1 MAEPDF
7 LRLMP
12 EQMLQ
17 ANLSPATT
25 PNPKLEEETAPAPPP
40 LAIDT
45 ELLQPTTP
53 LPQAKIEPLSPNR
66 DISKVDTAQ
75 ISVFE
80 LFGLPKPSG
89 FVDVALESIAGSGL
103 FGGLPYLALALWAR
117 RWMRGRSER
126 EIQRLM
132 LVAPVLMTSTFA
144 VFCLAMGLFSARMS
158 IWLRIAWEFSPLILI
173 LGYAYVALTVLLRA
187 TLVKRHGGIAPAHPQ
202 AL

>member
-1 MAEPDF
+1 MSEST
-7 LRLMP
+7 LRAAHRLYRFSIWLP
-12 EQMLQ
+12 L
-17 ANLSPATT
+17 LVPAVVIVTMT
-25 PNPKLEEETAPAPPP
+25 ILVNGL
-40 LAIDT
+40 
-45 ELLQPTTP
+45 
-53 LPQAKIEPLSPNR
+53 
-66 DISKVDTAQ
+66 
-75 ISVFE
+75 
-80 LFGLPKPSG
+80 GLPKPSG

-132 LVAPVLMTSTFA
+132 LAAPVLMIGAFTG
-144 VFCLAMGLFSARMS
+144 FCLVMGLFADRFSV
-158 IWLRIAWEFSPLILI
+158 WLRIAWEFGPLILI